1 MSLMQMYF
9 HLANKCDQINPSST
23 IIQYLAPHRKLYVTL
38 NEDED
43 VGNMITSFAYMK
55 MNIIDMIAVRK
66 DEIIPIDMNN
76 LRNDVDTDVG
86 SSNASQFEMVLQS
99 NSIDAWSHLIHGEG
113 QFFKNPDEFRKV
125 FKNYAI
131 ATRRS
136 FVYKKNDSKK
146 IIVVCN
152 VKGCSWRIYA
162 SKYKADE
169 TFGIRKCCLQ
179 HVCGEAN
186 LRTKGH
192 PKADSVWVANI
203 VKDKLRGE
211 PSYRPSAI
219 VRDIHREYGVELKYH
234 KAWMGKKIAM
244 HQIYGTEK
252 GCFDKLRWYCD
263 ALKQTNPGSWDD
275 CEVDQMNKFRRL
287 FISLHACI
295 VGFVKGCRPLIFLDG
310 THIKNKFKGCIL
322 SAVTKDAN
330 DDLFTLAFAV
340 VEAENDANWE
350 WFCLKLR

>member
-1 MSLMQMYF
+1 MLLGSCLYNRRLFIFTIEENMSLMQMYF
-9 HLANKCDQINPSST
+9 HLANKCDQINPSSI
-23 IIQYLAPHRKLYVTL
+23 IIQYLTPHRKLYVTL

-43 VGNMITSFAYMK
+43 VGNMITLFAYMK

-86 SSNASQFEMVLQS
+86 SSSASQFEMVLQN

-113 QFFKNPDEFRKV
+113 QNFKNPDEFRKV
-125 FKNYAI
+125 VKNYAI

-136 FVYKKNDSKK
+136 FVYKKNDSQK

-186 LRTKGH
+186 LRTRGH

-234 KAWMGKKIAM
+234 KAWMGKEIAM
-244 HQIYGTEK
+244 HQIYGT
-252 GCFDKLRWYCD
+252 
-263 ALKQTNPGSWDD
+263 
-275 CEVDQMNKFRRL
+275 
-287 FISLHACI
+287 
-295 VGFVKGCRPLIFLDG
+295 
-310 THIKNKFKGCIL
+310 
-322 SAVTKDAN
+322 
-330 DDLFTLAFAV
+330 
-340 VEAENDANWE
+340 
-350 WFCLKLR
+350 